1 VPKSRV
7 RRRKGVPATAGPA
20 AVRPTRKK
28 GRSPTW
34 FAATMVAMFA
44 LGVLW
49 LVLYY
54 TTSGGVVGQ
63 RSLGGWNLLVGFGFI
78 CAGFGLATQWR

>member
-7 RRRKGVPATAGPA
+7 RRKSSAAATGSTG
-20 AVRPTRKK
+20 VRPTRKR
-28 GRSPTW
+28 GSSPPW
-34 FAATMVAMFA
+34 FGAAIVAMFG

-63 RSLGGWNLLVGFGFI
+63 RDLGGWNILVGFGFI